1 MDTIKCWLVC
11 GIDGQLR
18 AFVKKPVRNR
28 NTGFG
33 NFSGWRGER
42 NIYMA
47 IALSHLEQ
55 CGMRLPML
63 TYTDEPVKITI
74 SMSYDISKKV

>member
-1 MDTIKCWLVC
+1 MDTLRCWLVC
-11 GIDGQLR
+11 GNDGQLR
-18 AFVKKPVRNR
+18 AFVKKPVRC

-63 TYTDEPVKITI
+63 TYTDEPVEITI
-74 SMSYDISKKV
+74 SMSYDTSKKV

>member
-11 GIDGQLR
+11 GIDGQMR
-18 AFVKKPVRNR
+18 AFVNKPVRC

-55 CGMRLPML
+55 CGFQLPML
-63 TYTDEPVKITI
+63 TWEDEPVELKITLN
-74 SMSYDISKKV
+74 YETTQNA